1 MENLIGK
8 NSIFEKALCMKIMLF
23 LYSNEIKINELFYA
37 LSCLEL
43 IDVNGNTAKTM
54 QGLNPMLFI
63 KNNLRNCLNLLEQY
77 GLIYIENHNIFL
89 TIDGTVLID
98 AINKNDELVKE
109 YINKKNIM
117 RTNYIENYYNLID
130 KRGALNEDL

>member
-63 KNNLRNCLNLLEQY
+63 KNNLRNCLNLLEKY
-77 GLIYIENHNIFL
+77 GLIYIENHNIYL
-89 TIDGTVLID
+89 SIDGTVLID

-109 YINKKNIM
+109 YTNKKNIM

-130 KRGALNEDL
+130 KRGALNED

>member
-77 GLIYIENHNIFL
+77 GLIYIENHNIYL
-89 TIDGTVLID
+89 SIDGTVLID